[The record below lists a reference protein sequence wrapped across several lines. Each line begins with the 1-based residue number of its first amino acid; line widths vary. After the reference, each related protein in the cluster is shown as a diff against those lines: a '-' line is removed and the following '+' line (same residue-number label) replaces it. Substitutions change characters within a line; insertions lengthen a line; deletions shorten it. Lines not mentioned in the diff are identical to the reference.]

1 MVKRFDWLLV
11 CLLFSIGVMAQS
23 GGKQYNSYKGLV
35 MAGYQGWFNTPGDGS
50 GRGWHHYNGRNGFR
64 PGSCSVDLWPEVSEY
79 KKLYK
84 TEFSFADGKLMFFL
98 LMMNLRLM
106 YILNGCRSMDWTEY
120 LCSVLLRR
128 YGTKA
133 D

>member
-84 TEFSFADGKLMFFL
+84 SFPLLTVNRLMFFL